1 MILKKIKVEDLLYDA
16 NTDIM
21 ETNLK
26 LSDYDWMHYQL
37 TGKFR
42 TEEMG
47 TLEVTFE
54 FIGIAAC
61 DMTIVQT
68 FKKKS
73 RKVIYE
79 FSTDIYKKHLLAFMQ
94 KHIASWDDEYAF
106 SGEEEIVSFFNEV
119 LETGT
124 LKEVKDI
131 VSLKEM
137 ILQERKEA
145 CNYRRLAEEAECE
158 NFQNK
163 CMTQAAYHEQVAE
176 SLRELQLCKARTE
189 E

>member
-1 MILKKIKVEDLLYDA
+1 
-16 NTDIM
+16 
-21 ETNLK
+21 
-26 LSDYDWMHYQL
+26 
-37 TGKFR
+37 
-42 TEEMG
+42 
-47 TLEVTFE
+47 
-54 FIGIAAC
+54 
-61 DMTIVQT
+61 
-68 FKKKS
+68 
-73 RKVIYE
+73 
-79 FSTDIYKKHLLAFMQ
+79 MQ